1 MPSTHFDEDD
11 PVGTS
16 TGPSVVATIEANLQ
30 ALRDAI
36 IMLGGMPRWQMSVTA
51 GTGTAAY
58 PQYRY
63 QTHYSTS
70 AKKIRAEYT
79 YSSGKVTAIAYDYTE
94 DSWTTTLRIGTR
106 TITYDGSNNV
116 TATSWSDS

>member
-1 MPSTHFDEDD
+1 MAYVHFDDDD

-16 TGPSVVATIEANLQ
+16 TGPNFAATTEANFQ
-30 ALRDAI
+30 AVRNCI
-36 IMLGGMPRWQMSVTA
+36 ITLGAMPRWNMSVTN
-51 GTGTAAY
+51 GTGSAAY

-63 QTHYSTS
+63 QTHMTNTS
-70 AKKIRAEYT
+70 WKIRAEYT
-79 YSSGKVTAIAYDYTE
+79 YSSNKVTAIAYDYTE
-94 DSWTTTLRIGTR
+94 DNWSTTQRIGTR

>member
-1 MPSTHFDEDD
+1 MAYVHFDDDD

-16 TGPSVVATIEANLQ
+16 TGTAVVATIEANFQ
-30 ALRDAI
+30 AIRNMIASI
-36 IMLGGMPRWQMSVTA
+36 GAMPRWNMSATN
-51 GTGTAAY
+51 GTGSAAY

-63 QTHYSTS
+63 QTNTTDSN
-70 AKKIRAEYT
+70 KKIRAEYT
-79 YSSGKVTAIAYDYTE
+79 YSSNKVTAIAYDYTE
-94 DSWTTTLRIGTR
+94 DNWSTTNRIGTR

>member
-1 MPSTHFDEDD
+1 MTYVHFDDDD

-16 TGPSVVATIEANLQ
+16 NGPSVVATIEANLQ
-30 ALRDAI
+30 AIRDAI
-36 IMLGGMPRWQMSVTA
+36 IMFGGMPRWNMSVTV
-51 GTGTAAY
+51 GTGSASY

-63 QTHYSTS
+63 QTHYSVS
-70 AKKIRAEYT
+70 AKKVRAEYT
-79 YSSGKVTAIAYDYTE
+79 YSSNKITSVAYDYTE
-94 DSWTTTLRIGTR
+94 DNFTTTLRVGTR

>member
-1 MPSTHFDEDD
+1 MAYTHFDDDD

-30 ALRDAI
+30 ALRDMIAA
-36 IMLGGMPRWQMSVTA
+36 LGGMPRWQMSVTA
-51 GTGTAAY
+51 GTGSAAY

-63 QTHYSTS
+63 QTSTTDS
-70 AKKIRAEYT
+70 NKKIRAEYT
-79 YSSGKVTAIAYDYTE
+79 YSSNKVTAIAYDYTE
-94 DSWTTTLRIGTR
+94 NNWTNTHRIGTR

-116 TATSWSDS
+116 TGTSWSDA